1 MPSSLCTTLAPHRRR
16 ARFHSAAAH
25 AQIHRASR
33 RRHMREHMSRPFH
46 RARRDRCGQ
55 RRVRHTR
62 DAGGTQT
69 NKSRNRPRSL
79 ASKWHEDGACFRQ
92 PRADAAEER
101 LAVYTRVHALVC
113 LCARAC
119 VFVCM
124 HLCVRAAC
132 VRECVCV
139 FLCGCAGVRVCACP
153 CLPPCARAC
162 MLATHFLTSPPTC
175 MRNARG
181 LGGERTRTAAAALL

>member
-1 MPSSLCTTLAPHRRR
+1 MHLPAIQHRTLSHAIGDDRRLSARVLCRLMPSSRCTTFAPHRRR

-62 DAGGTQT
+62 NAGGTQT
-69 NKSRNRPRSL
+69 NKRRNRPRSL

-92 PRADAAEER
+92 PRADAAEEC
-101 LAVYTRVHALVC
+101 LAVYTCVHALVC
-113 LCARAC
+113 LCACTCAFVLPACVSVSACFCVDAPACVCARVRAC
-119 VFVCM
+119 RHVP
-124 HLCVRAAC
+124 VRA
-132 VRECVCV
+132 
-139 FLCGCAGVRVCACP
+139 
-153 CLPPCARAC
+153 CLPP
-162 MLATHFLTSPPTC
+162 TS
-175 MRNARG
+175 
-181 LGGERTRTAAAALL
+181 